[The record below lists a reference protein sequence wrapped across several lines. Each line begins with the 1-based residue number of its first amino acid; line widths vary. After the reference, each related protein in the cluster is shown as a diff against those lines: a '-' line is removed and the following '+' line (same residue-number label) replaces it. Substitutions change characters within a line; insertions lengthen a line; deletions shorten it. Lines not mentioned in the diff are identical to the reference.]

1 MIEDDL
7 NVRTIFTRGIARGTG
22 RMAERS
28 DEKQAERSGAAI
40 IACRVKEL
48 RRPFV
53 RQLGTGVSVR
63 VGGAR
68 PNIHGYHEQ
77 GHIEATPQN
86 L

>member
-1 MIEDDL
+1 
-7 NVRTIFTRGIARGTG
+7 
-22 RMAERS
+22 MAERS

-63 VGGAR
+63 VGGVR
-68 PNIHGYHEQ
+68 PNIRGYHEQ